1 MHVRPREDR
10 EELDRRRHLRLD
22 HVRRA
27 ALRVR
32 VVRVDPGAHH
42 QLALVRLADV
52 HVDGVGHDDGRVDRF
67 EQLRHQRL
75 QGMALERQADPGHR
89 GHHGR
94 MARGD
99 DRDPPGG
106 DRPARGL
113 DAGDATVLHGDAGD
127 LAVLDQVDAEGVRGP
142 RIAPRDVVV
151 LGDAAARLVGRA
163 EDRVA
168 NVGRHVDDRTQA
180 LDVLGLEPLGVD
192 AVEPVRVDPPH
203 ALADVVQVVGQ
214 VDDAALAEQQVVV
227 ELLGQPFPELQRVLV
242 DRRRLVPQVVRAD
255 HRRVAGDVAAGEPA
269 AFEHGDVRDPVQLG
283 EVVGGR
289 EPVAAAADDHDVVG
303 ALRLRVPPEVLGVLG
318 GPRLG

>member
-1 MHVRPREDR
+1 MGPREDGK
-10 EELDRRRHLRLD
+10 ELDGRRHLRLD

-52 HVDGVGHDDGRVDRF
+52 HVDGVGHDDVRVDRL

-75 QGMALERQADPGHR
+75 QGMALQRQADPGHR
-89 GHHGR
+89 GHHRR
-94 MARGD
+94 MARSD
-99 DRDPPGG
+99 DRHLPGG
-106 DRPARGL
+106 DRPANGF
-113 DAGDATVLHGDAGD
+113 DADGATVLDGDARD
-127 LAVLDQVDAEGVRGP
+127 LAVLDQVDAEGVRRP
-142 RIAPRDVVV
+142 RVAPRDVVV

-168 NVGRHVDDRTQA
+168 HVGRHVDDRAQA

-214 VDDAALAEQQVVV
+214 VDDTALAEQQVVV

-255 HRRVAGDVAAGEPA
+255 HRRVAGDVPAGEPA
-269 AFEHGDVRDPVQLG
+269 ALEDGDVRDPVELG
-283 EVVGGR
+283 EVVGRR
-289 EPVAAAADDHDVVG
+289 EAVPAAADDHDVVG
-303 ALRLRVPPEVLGVLG
+303 ALRLRVPPEMLGVMG
-318 GPRLG
+318 RPRLG